1 MRHVFAQIVAWLL
14 LGCATAAELAAPDRC
29 VTTIRATAQ
38 HPRFVCSSVPPP
50 PTEHMNA
57 LLDALA
63 LPLAQRTEL
72 ALRWARHY
80 RLLEA
85 TLRDLAR
92 HDPGLSSAPVMLTNG
107 RFEALGAALRERI
120 IAATVPSSRP
130 DYRFAEAL
138 TLSLDLRDTEALSAY
153 ADADGAQA
161 GHFTVAFARAE
172 ALQNIQRAGEAE
184 AMYRLA
190 LDNAV
195 DPVSQAKTL
204 NRLALLARER
214 GELDAARA
222 GWEQALARWRSVHGE
237 QATAGLAETWNH
249 LGVLHYLAREPDQAE
264 HAYREALRLYA
275 PLATADAAAYLP
287 AVAGIS
293 HNLAILRRDA
303 GRIAQARTA
312 SADERNAWRALVDL
326 GYEAYAP
333 DLADA
338 LNRFGVL
345 SQRDG
350 HTADAQA
357 AYQESLTIY
366 RLVERPDASLYAA
379 ERAGVLNNLGVLLR
393 DTGRTVEA
401 GRTLREALQLRS
413 QLAAR
418 EPKTHSEALT
428 QTLHALEALYRQIGW
443 NFEAAQIA
451 DRLEKLGATQ

>member
-1 MRHVFAQIVAWLL
+1 MRHVFAQIVALLL
-14 LGCATAAELAAPDRC
+14 LGSAAAAHLAAPDRC

-38 HPRFVCSSVPPP
+38 HPRIVCSGVPPP
-50 PTEHMNA
+50 PTEHMNT

-85 TLRDLAR
+85 TLRSLAR
-92 HDPGLSSAPVMLTNG
+92 NDRELASAPGLLTG
-107 RFEALGAALRERI
+107 ARFEALEALLHERSS
-120 IAATVPSSRP
+120 APTVPSPRP

-138 TLSLDLRDTEALSAY
+138 TLSLQLRDTEALSAY
-153 ADADGAQA
+153 ADADGAHA

-172 ALQNIQRAGEAE
+172 ALQNIHRPREAE
-184 AMYRLA
+184 AAYRLA
-190 LDNAV
+190 LDNAI
-195 DPVSQAKTL
+195 DPALQARAF

-214 GELDAARA
+214 GDLDAARA
-222 GWEQALARWRSVHGE
+222 GWDQALALYRVLRGE
-237 QATAGLAETWNH
+237 PAAAGMAETWNH
-249 LGVLHYLAREPDQAE
+249 LGVLNYLAREPDQAE
-264 HAYREALRLYA
+264 QAYREALRLYA

-287 AVAGIS
+287 AIAGIS
-293 HNLAILRRDA
+293 HNLAIARRDS
-303 GRIAQARTA
+303 GRLEQARA
-312 SADERNAWRALVDL
+312 ANADERNAWRALVEL
-326 GYEAYAP
+326 GYEAYAA

-338 LNRFGVL
+338 LNRYGVL
-345 SQRDG
+345 SQRAG
-350 HTADAQA
+350 HAADAQA

-366 RLVERPDASLYAA
+366 RLIEGPDASLYAA
-379 ERAGVLNNLGVLLR
+379 ERAGVLNNFGVLLR

-418 EPKTHSEALT
+418 EPKAHSAALT
-428 QTLHALEALYRQIGW
+428 QTLHALEELYRQIGW
-443 NFEAAQIA
+443 GFEAAQIA